1 MWLEY
6 VKKYKE
12 ENGNTPLKTIAEDY
26 RAKGFGKPKVPK
38 PPALKAC
45 ELRVKLVQ
53 LGYDLCKPAVNKAGK
68 DYKKSLTVKEMK
80 AMLTAHENKPK
91 EKVEVAESPP
101 LPEVKKAKKPKVAP
115 EEPVKMGEL
124 GRSQMSELQQQ
135 EYDMAITNK
144 DLKLKR
150 SFEKAFPGLKKP
162 KKSKALQ

>member
-12 ENGNTPLKTIAEDY
+12 EHGNTPLKIIAEDY

-80 AMLTAHENKPK
+80 ALLTAHQPK
-91 EKVEVAESPP
+91 EKVEVVAESPP
-101 LPEVKKAKKPKVAP
+101 LPEVKKVKKTKVAP
-115 EEPVKMGEL
+115 EEPVKMGDL

-135 EYDMAITNK
+135 EYDTAVANK
-144 DLKLKR
+144 DLKIKR
-150 SFEKAFPGLKKP
+150 SFEKAFPELKKL
-162 KKSKALQ
+162 KKIKM

>member
-6 VKKYKE
+6 VKKYRE
-12 ENGNTPLKTIAEDY
+12 ETGNTPLKTIAEDY

-80 AMLTAHENKPK
+80 VLLTAHENKLK
-91 EKVEVAESPP
+91 EKVEVPEPTP

-135 EYDMAITNK
+135 EYDTAVANK
-144 DLKLKR
+144 DLKIKR
-150 SFEKAFPGLKKP
+150 SFEKAFPELKKP
-162 KKSKALQ
+162 KKSKTMK

>member
-6 VKKYKE
+6 VKKYRE

-68 DYKKSLTVKEMK
+68 EYKKSLTVKEMK
-80 AMLTAHENKPK
+80 AMLTAHQPK
-91 EKVEVAESPP
+91 EKVEAVPESPP
-101 LPEVKKAKKPKVAP
+101 LPEVKKAKKPKATS
-115 EEPVKMGEL
+115 EAPVKMGEL

-135 EYDMAITNK
+135 EYDMAVTNK
-144 DLKLKR
+144 DLKIKR
-150 SFEKAFPGLKKP
+150 SFEKAFPELKKP
-162 KKSKALQ
+162 KKSKALK